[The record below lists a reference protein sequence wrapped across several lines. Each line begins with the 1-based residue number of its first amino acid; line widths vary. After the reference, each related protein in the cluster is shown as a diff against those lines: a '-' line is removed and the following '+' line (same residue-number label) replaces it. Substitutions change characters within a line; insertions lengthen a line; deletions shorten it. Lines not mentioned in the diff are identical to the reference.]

1 MGRKGQVRKLFQS
14 PVLRGTESIQQ
25 VSEEAVSLCVPFLSP
40 SNLWLQWTWRT
51 STRDLPKQ
59 LSPSHHQA
67 PHFTTKSYPIK
78 KKKKVTQSCPT
89 LATPW
94 TVAYQASPSMGFS
107 RQEYWSGLPFLLRKA
122 MVFSVV
128 TYGCEICTIKKAG
141 CQRGE

>member
-1 MGRKGQVRKLFQS
+1 MVN
-14 PVLRGTESIQQ
+14 TEIRLIIFFAGEDGEALYNQQ
-25 VSEEAVSLCVPFLSP
+25 KQDWELTAAQIMISLEGVV
-40 SNLWLQWTWRT
+40 
-51 STRDLPKQ
+51 
-59 LSPSHHQA
+59 A
-67 PHFTTKSYPIK
+67 
-78 KKKKVTQSCPT
+78 QSCPT